1 MEKNYDVIVIGSG
14 VAGKNLATEL
24 ATAGKKLPLSN
35 KERGGERFQT
45 EDVTLKKCCSLLWK
59 LKIKLAN

>member
-24 ATAGKKLPLSN
+24 ATAGKKVAII
-35 KERGGERFQT
+35 EQRTWGERVQT

-59 LKIKLAN
+59 LKIS

>member
-1 MEKNYDVIVIGSG
+1 MEKNYDIIVIGSG

-35 KERGGERFQT
+35 KERVQT